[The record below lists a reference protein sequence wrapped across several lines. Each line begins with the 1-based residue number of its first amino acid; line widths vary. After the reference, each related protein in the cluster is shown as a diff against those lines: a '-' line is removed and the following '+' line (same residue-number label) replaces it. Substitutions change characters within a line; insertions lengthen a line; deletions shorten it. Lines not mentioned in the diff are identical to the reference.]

1 MQGFLRTS
9 LNALAAHN
17 ALWGMWLRHR
27 VDIHGTNLLAATTGH
42 TAFFSKMQPADTDG
56 IQQAINCPQR
66 TKHFAKE
73 AADKQA
79 ADEHRDQYHGL

>member
-1 MQGFLRTS
+1 MQGFLWTS
-9 LNALAAHN
+9 LYALAAHN
-17 ALWGMWLRHR
+17 ALRGMWLRHR
-27 VDIHGTNLLAATTGH
+27 VDIHWTDLLATTTGH

-79 ADEHRDQYHGL
+79 AD

>member
-1 MQGFLRTS
+1 MQGFLWTS

-17 ALWGMWLRHR
+17 ALRGMGLRHR
-27 VDIHGTNLLAATTGH
+27 VDIHGTDLLATAAGH
-42 TAFFSKMQPADTDG
+42 AAFFIPMQPADTDG
-56 IQQAINCPQR
+56 IQHAVNGPQR

-79 ADEHRDQYHGL
+79 ANKHRDQYHGL